1 MVRGISEMNKRD
13 LTGKRFGKLVAIDRA
28 ADYVSPK
35 GYHKI
40 MWNCVCDCGN
50 SSVAMG
56 SHLLNGHT
64 QSCGCE
70 RYKGLTKRAVSD
82 LSGQRFGML
91 TVMHRMPNRMVGQN
105 SRVVWRCKCDC
116 GNETDVLSLLLT
128 GGLTKSCGCLNV
140 SHAERVMTTYLSRKN
155 ISYQEQ
161 FSINGL
167 CGVNGGLLRFDF
179 AIMNSDDDIVCL
191 IELDGIQHSKPI
203 AYFGGVS
210 KYDSLRKNDAI
221 KEDWCMRQNISLIRI
236 DVSKCTTDESF
247 VEVYDEYL
255 ANIL

>member
-1 MVRGISEMNKRD
+1 MGGS
-13 LTGKRFGKLVAIDRA
+13 
-28 ADYVSPK
+28 SP
-35 GYHKI
+35 
-40 MWNCVCDCGN
+40 
-50 SSVAMG
+50 
-56 SHLLNGHT
+56 
-64 QSCGCE
+64 
-70 RYKGLTKRAVSD
+70 
-82 LSGQRFGML
+82 
-91 TVMHRMPNRMVGQN
+91 
-105 SRVVWRCKCDC
+105 
-116 GNETDVLSLLLT
+116 
-128 GGLTKSCGCLNV
+128 
-140 SHAERVMTTYLSRKN
+140 RKN

-191 IELDGIQHSKPI
+191 IELDGIQHSRPI

-221 KEDWCMRQNISLIRI
+221 KEDWCMCQNISLIRI

-247 VEVYDEYL
+247 VEVYDKYL